1 MPTVYLSNPWKRKIK
16 FIVSL
21 ETVENGNIER
31 EPWMLVLRPLEP
43 WDTFNTRSGTDEN
56 KTIQQT
62 HELTEFIFPNHKDHE
77 EQMVEYAEKA
87 YETTN
92 NNELCR

>member
-1 MPTVYLSNPWKRKIK
+1 MPTVYLSNPWNRKIK

-43 WDTFNTRSGTDEN
+43 WNLGTTFNTRSGIDKN

-62 HELTEFIFPNHKDHE
+62 HKLTRFISPNHKDHQ
-77 EQMVEYAEKA
+77 EQIAEQAEKN
-87 YETTN
+87 TN
-92 NNELCR
+92 H